1 MIRVRPKKYQK
12 KKSVFLVF
20 LGSFSVGRCGFRVE
34 FMMSKKK
41 IKKYIYI
48 YIYHLHLVARPPK
61 LFRPSSRN
69 LLVNYHH
76 MEVPGRDIRLF
87 RLVGGSAR

>member
-12 KKSVFLVF
+12 KKICFFGVFGEFQCWQVW
-20 LGSFSVGRCGFRVE
+20 FSCRIHDV
-34 FMMSKKK
+34 KKK
-41 IKKYIYI
+41 NKKKYI